1 MLARLKQM
9 LIKEFIQVFRDKRT
23 RFVLFGPP
31 IIQMLVFGYA
41 ATFEIHHVPTVV
53 LDLDHSQESRELIS
67 RFSSS
72 PYFDVQR
79 QLTDYRQIGDLIDQ
93 GKATV
98 GLEINAGFAQNL
110 RKGQTAPLQVI
121 VDATNSNSALI
132 ASGYI
137 TQIALGFAQD
147 YQQDRI
153 YRISPQMVERMPSV
167 QLEQRPW
174 YNPDLRSRWFFV
186 PGIIGSL
193 TLVLVVTLTAFA
205 VVREREIGTLEQI
218 MVTPIRP
225 AEFILGKTLPFFLI
239 GLFDVSLIA
248 TVGTMWFQIPF
259 RGHIL
264 VLFAGAILFLLCMLG
279 VGLLIS
285 TVSSTQQQA
294 MVTAFFFIMPAITFS
309 GFGFPISTMPQ
320 WLQYLTY
327 LSPLR
332 YFLSRASR
340 HLSERCGHG
349 DPLAPDARD
358 DRLGNQSAH
367 HRCPALPQSAR
378 LSLSPQPSSQS
389 TQYEAYPIRPRQT
402 AQICAH
408 HTACEVGL
416 LGIVDCH
423 LDDDRTT
430 GPSDCERL
438 FENRLRIAVTTQRQV
453 LYANTPANGGQVIV
467 GKLSARLL
475 SQRELLKLRNLR

>member
-79 QLTDYRQIGDLIDQ
+79 QLTDHRQIGDLIDQ

-121 VDATNSNSALI
+121 VDATNSNTALI

-147 YQQDRI
+147 YQKDRI
-153 YRISPQMVERMPSV
+153 YRISPQMLEEMPSV

-248 TVGTMWFQIPF
+248 TVGTMWFQVPF
-259 RGHIL
+259 RGQIL

-279 VGLLIS
+279 AGLLIS

-332 YFLSRASR
+332 YFLVVLRGTYLKGVGMEILWPQMLAMAAS
-340 HLSERCGHG
+340 GI
-349 DPLAPDARD
+349 
-358 DRLGNQSAH
+358 
-367 HRCPALPQSAR
+367 AL
-378 LSLSPQPSSQS
+378 L
-389 TQYEAYPIRPRQT
+389 T
-402 AQICAH
+402 
-408 HTACEVGL
+408 
-416 LGIVDCH
+416 
-423 LDDDRTT
+423 
-430 GPSDCERL
+430 
-438 FENRLRIAVTTQRQV
+438 IAV
-453 LYANTPANGGQVIV
+453 
-467 GKLSARLL
+467 
-475 SQRELLKLRNLR
+475 LRFHKALD

>member
-67 RFSSS
+67 RFTSS
-72 PYFDVQR
+72 PYFDVQH

-98 GLEINAGFAQNL
+98 GLEINAGFSQNL

-121 VDATNSNSALI
+121 VDATNSNTALI
-132 ASGYI
+132 ASGYV
-137 TQIALGFAQD
+137 TQIAVGFSQD

-153 YRISPQMVERMPSV
+153 YRISPQMIEEIPSV

-248 TVGTMWFQIPF
+248 TVGTLWFQVPF
-259 RGHIL
+259 RGKIL
-264 VLFAGAILFLLCMLG
+264 VLLAGAILFLLCMLG

-294 MVTAFFFIMPAITFS
+294 MVTSFFFIMPAITFS

-320 WLQYLTY
+320 WLQYLTF

-332 YFLSRASR
+332 YFLVVLRGTY
-340 HLSERCGHG
+340 LKGIGMEILW
-349 DPLAPDARD
+349 PQMLAMA
-358 DRLGNQSAH
+358 
-367 HRCPALPQSAR
+367 
-378 LSLSPQPSSQS
+378 
-389 TQYEAYPIRPRQT
+389 
-402 AQICAH
+402 
-408 HTACEVGL
+408 V
-416 LGIVDCH
+416 LGIS
-423 LDDDRTT
+423 LLT
-430 GPSDCERL
+430 
-438 FENRLRIAVTTQRQV
+438 IAVMRFHKA
-453 LYANTPANGGQVIV
+453 LD
-467 GKLSARLL
+467 
-475 SQRELLKLRNLR
+475 

>member
-31 IIQMLVFGYA
+31 IIQMLIFGYA
-41 ATFEIHHVPTVV
+41 ATFEIRHVPTVV
-53 LDLDHSQESRELIS
+53 LDQDHSQESRELIS

-79 QLTDYRQIGDLIDQ
+79 QLTDRRQIPELIDQ
-93 GKATV
+93 GRATV
-98 GLEINAGFAQNL
+98 ALQIHPGFAENL

-121 VDATNSNSALI
+121 VDGTNSNTALI
-132 ASGYI
+132 AVGYLG
-137 TQIALGFAQD
+137 QIAGAVAQD
-147 YQQDRI
+147 YQRDRI
-153 YRISPQMVERMPSV
+153 YRIAPQLVEHMPQI

-186 PGIIGSL
+186 PGVIGSL
-193 TLVLVVTLTAFA
+193 TLVLVTTLTAFA

-225 AEFILGKTLPFFLI
+225 FEFILGKTLPFFLI
-239 GLFDVSLIA
+239 GLLDVTLIA
-248 TVGTMWFQIPF
+248 TVGTFWFQVPF
-259 RGHIL
+259 RGQIA
-264 VLFAGAILFLLCMLG
+264 VLFAGAVLFILCMLG

-320 WLQYLTY
+320 WLQYCTY

-332 YFLSRASR
+332 YFLVVLRGTYVKGVGMDILWPQMA
-340 HLSERCGHG
+340 
-349 DPLAPDARD
+349 AMAV
-358 DRLGNQSAH
+358 LGVSLLTISVLRFH
-367 HRCPALPQSAR
+367 KAL
-378 LSLSPQPSSQS
+378 
-389 TQYEAYPIRPRQT
+389 
-402 AQICAH
+402 
-408 HTACEVGL
+408 
-416 LGIVDCH
+416 D
-423 LDDDRTT
+423 
-430 GPSDCERL
+430 
-438 FENRLRIAVTTQRQV
+438 
-453 LYANTPANGGQVIV
+453 
-467 GKLSARLL
+467 
-475 SQRELLKLRNLR
+475 